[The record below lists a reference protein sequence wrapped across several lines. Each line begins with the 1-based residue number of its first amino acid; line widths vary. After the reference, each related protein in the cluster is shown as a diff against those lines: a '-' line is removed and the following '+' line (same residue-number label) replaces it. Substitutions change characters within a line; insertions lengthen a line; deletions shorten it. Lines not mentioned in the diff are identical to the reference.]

1 MDKIL
6 NYAVVGLGVGKSHCR
21 GAAQAEGAR
30 LYAVCDLVDEL
41 LQKVHN
47 EYPDV
52 KLYSDYDEMLADP
65 EIDIVSVCV
74 PSGMHADLAIK
85 ALRAGKHVLVEKPMT
100 IYPFAIDPRQAG
112 TRGQKKQFNRAKV
125 VCISNAFNLKVYWGT
140 KIPFTMI
147 DSATQKGYTV
157 GASGVFYIEIEP
169 SDGGRNADRFYRK
182 MLTQGDP
189 SQMTTEMLRDRLA
202 EAFLNRVGAKI
213 QEYLEALNRPL
224 SNMVGLQPSEFLKIS
239 EELYPKLKDIFEDYG
254 LTIAPSSTGS
264 ILGRLIVN
272 PLEG

>member
-1 MDKIL
+1 MFGKKLLKGSIELKL
-6 NYAVVGLGVGKSHCR
+6 NENQFCTVWEGKAEDCSHKFSI
-21 GAAQAEGAR
+21 
-30 LYAVCDLVDEL
+30 DT
-41 LQKVHN
+41 N
-47 EYPDV
+47 
-52 KLYSDYDEMLADP
+52 ADQYNLFYRNGQFMGTP
-65 EIDIVSVCV
+65 T
-74 PSGMHADLAIK
+74 PFG
-85 ALRAGKHVLVEKPMT
+85 GT

-272 PLEG
+272 PLEV